1 MPIIRIGDQDVD
13 VPELAVTHI
22 TALEDRIK
30 SIQKQGKTDFTDRV
44 RLLKIN
50 DSLDL
55 NLPIY
60 ELKKKVVTDKGY
72 KVEDGIEE
80 AELNGILR
88 AIEKAPVKKVV
99 MDGFETPTSEPK
111 NDWNSLKDL
120 MENS

>member
-13 VPELAVTHI
+13 VHELAVAHI
-22 TALEDRIK
+22 TTLEDRIK
-30 SIQKQGKTDFTDRV
+30 TIQERGKTDFTDRV

-72 KVEDGIEE
+72 KVEDEIDEL
-80 AELNGILR
+80 ELNGILR
-88 AIEKAPVKKVV
+88 AIENEPIKKIV
-99 MDGFETPTSEPK
+99 MDGFDKPTTTDN
-111 NDWNSLKDL
+111 NDWNSLKTL
-120 MENS
+120 MENN